1 VLEVEVVAMQKAL
14 LAASRTNFFGHFGS
28 GAAAVSVRLQNGESR
43 VGWKGMVT
51 KAGQQVD
58 QAGDDPKVEVSSSDE
73 ENESRMHPHTR
84 KAYRDDMEES
94 YGVGYAT
101 RASEMGYGERYGEAV
116 KAVLDKKGDK
126 RQMQRG
132 ATSDRDQHADAFAD
146 TEYDTTQGELVAQ
159 KEVGRHSEASVAFES
174 KPTVHKEVIHEEKII
189 HKEKTVLE

>member
-1 VLEVEVVAMQKAL
+1 MQKAL
-14 LAASRTNFFGHFGS
+14 LVASRTSFFGHFGG

-43 VGWKGMVT
+43 IGWKGMVT

-58 QAGDDPKVEVSSSDE
+58 QAGDDPKGEVSSSDE
-73 ENESRMHPHTR
+73 ENESRMHPDTR

-126 RQMQRG
+126 REMQRG
-132 ATSDRDQHADAFAD
+132 ATAERDQDADAFAD
-146 TEYDTTQGELVAQ
+146 TEYDSTQGEPVAE
-159 KEVGRHSEASVAFES
+159 KEVGRNSVGSAAFES
-174 KPTVHKEVIHEEKII
+174 KPTVHKVVHEEKLIY
-189 HKEKTVLE
+189 KEKTVLE